1 MIRTMVMAREPGDK
15 LGFRLRGREVSRLE
29 GLSDAVFGFAITL
42 LVVSLEVPRTAAQLF
57 GAMRGFVAFGACFA
71 LLYIVW
77 HHHYRFFRRYGLTD
91 GMTET
96 LNAVLLF
103 VVLFFVYP
111 LKFVFGMVIGQMM
124 GDPSNVT
131 LADGKT
137 VPVMQG
143 NEPAM
148 LMVVYST
155 GYVAVFVIFAL
166 LHLHALRKREMLELD
181 ELELHDTRD
190 NIRECILNSSIGI
203 ASIAVAAI
211 GGRRYAVAAGLV
223 YWLVGPAMAI
233 NGTIAGKRRQRIMAR
248 VAAG

>member
-1 MIRTMVMAREPGDK
+1 MIRNLVMARERGDK

-42 LVVSLEVPRTAAQLF
+42 LVVSLEVPRTAEQLF

-71 LLYIVW
+71 LLYMVW

-91 GMTET
+91 TVTET

-111 LKFVFGMVIGQMM
+111 LKFVFGWVIGRMM
-124 GDPSNVT
+124 GDPAHVT
-131 LADGKT
+131 LADGRT

-148 LMVVYST
+148 LMVVYSG
-155 GYVAVFVIFAL
+155 GYVAVFAIFAL

-181 ELELHDTRD
+181 EVEVHDTRD
-190 NIRECILNSSIGI
+190 NIRECLLNAGIGI
-203 ASIAVAAI
+203 ASIAVAAF
-211 GGRRYAVAAGLV
+211 GGPEYAVAAGLV
-223 YWLVGPAMAI
+223 YWLIGPMMAV
-233 NGTIAGKRRQRIMAR
+233 NGWFAGKRRQRIVAR
-248 VAAG
+248 VSAG

>member
-1 MIRTMVMAREPGDK
+1 MIRNLVMAREPGDK

-57 GAMRGFVAFGACFA
+57 DAMRGFVAFGACFA
-71 LLYIVW
+71 LLYMVW

-91 GMTET
+91 GITET

-111 LKFVFGMVIGQMM
+111 LKFVFGSVIGRMM
-124 GDPSNVT
+124 GDPSHVT
-131 LADGKT
+131 LADGRT

-143 NEPAM
+143 SEPAM
-148 LMVVYST
+148 LMVVYSA
-155 GYVAVFVIFAL
+155 GYVAVFVIFGL

-181 ELELHDTRD
+181 EVEVHDTRD
-190 NIRECILNSSIGI
+190 NIRECLLNTAIGI
-203 ASIAVAAI
+203 ASIAVASI
-211 GGRRYAVAAGLV
+211 GGAEYAGTAGLL
-223 YWLVGPAMAI
+223 YWLVGPVMAV
-233 NGTIAGKRRQRIMAR
+233 NGWLAGKQRQRIVAR
-248 VAAG
+248 VSAG